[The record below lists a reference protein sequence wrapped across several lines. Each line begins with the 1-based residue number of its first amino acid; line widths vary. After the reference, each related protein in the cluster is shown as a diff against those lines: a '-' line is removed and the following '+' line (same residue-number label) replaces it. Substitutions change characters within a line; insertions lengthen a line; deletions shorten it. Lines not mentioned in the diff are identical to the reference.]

1 MMFCK
6 ELSVMENISPPPSPG
21 RVIFLE
27 GLIFGV
33 SLGIVHSILYFLNM
47 FLLAQYSLSTLGLLL
62 IVFLWLGVFFW
73 AGVRGARQTARVGT
87 GALAGLMTAVF
98 AGIIA
103 FVALIVYASI
113 NAPVLGQQLSDFYSS
128 QGLSVG
134 ADTTNAIFI
143 AYTIGGIVIWL
154 LGIGMGAAMGVLGGL
169 LGRSQ
174 STVIPPPP
182 AYSGYPSPPPYGY
195 GQPPM
200 QPPYPSPYPPPYQN
214 QPPQSPNQPYR

>member
-1 MMFCK
+1 
-6 ELSVMENISPPPSPG
+6 METISPPPSPG

-47 FLLAQYSLSTLGLLL
+47 FLLAQYGLSILGLLL
-62 IVFLWLGVFFW
+62 IVLLWLGVFFW
-73 AGVRGARQTARVGT
+73 AGVRGAKQTARVGT
-87 GALAGLMTAVF
+87 GALTGLVTAVF
-98 AGIIA
+98 AGVIA
-103 FVALIVYASI
+103 FVALIVFASM

-128 QGLSVG
+128 RGMPIP
-134 ADTTNAIFI
+134 TNITNAIFI
-143 AYTIGGIVIWL
+143 GFTIFGIVIWL
-154 LGIGMGAAMGVLGGL
+154 LGIGMGAAMGALGGL

-174 STVIPPPP
+174 STVILPPP

-200 QPPYPSPYPPPYQN
+200 QPPYPPSYPSPYQN
-214 QPPQSPNQPYR
+214 QSPQSPDRPY